1 MDKTRYALFATKMRR
16 PENTYSIAKSLK
28 IE

>member
-1 MDKTRYALFATKMRR
+1 MDKTRYALFATKKKRL
-16 PENTYSIAKSLK
+16 ENTYSIAKSLK